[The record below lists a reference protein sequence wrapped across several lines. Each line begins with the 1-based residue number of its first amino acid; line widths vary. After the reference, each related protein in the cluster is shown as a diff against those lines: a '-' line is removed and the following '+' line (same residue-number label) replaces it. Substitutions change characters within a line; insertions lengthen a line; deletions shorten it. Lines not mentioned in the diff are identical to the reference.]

1 MSCGRIN
8 LNCRKCRLSESRTRV
23 VPGTGS
29 CHSKIVFIGEAP
41 GRDED
46 AKGEPFVGRAGKILD
61 SALEKAGTG
70 RPRVY
75 ISNVVKCRP
84 PSNRRPKRNEIDTC
98 RGYLESELA
107 EIRPAV
113 ICVLGL
119 TAAKALFDKRGRM
132 SELIGSSFEARIAG
146 CVVNVF
152 VSYHPAACLYRRD
165 KLKDFEKAIEKAVS
179 AV

>member
-1 MSCGRIN
+1 
-8 LNCRKCRLSESRTRV
+8 V
-23 VPGTGS
+23 VPGIGS

-46 AKGEPFVGRAGKILD
+46 ARGEPFVGRAGRILD
-61 SALEKAGTG
+61 SALAKAGTG

-84 PSNRRPKRNEIDTC
+84 PNNRRPKKDEIDSC

-107 EIRPAV
+107 EIKPTV
-113 ICVLGL
+113 ICVLGQ
-119 TAAKALFDKRGRM
+119 TAAKTLFDKRGKM
-132 SELIGSSFEARIAG
+132 SELVTSSFEAKVADRTFKVI
-146 CVVNVF
+146 

-165 KLKDFEKAIEKAVS
+165 KLKEFEKAIKKAVR